1 MEGVMGR
8 RCRREGVCTPRLW
21 VLRAG
26 ARRLS
31 SRTPYSREFPT
42 ARGHELEV
50 LENAGMGAHVGRA
63 GAGLY
68 QQQQQG
74 AYDQYATGGRHQ
86 TQPSYDQP
94 QGLQRNKSLV
104 SHEAEIVY
112 PTSYSTP
119 PPPEYSSQQQ
129 QGYSSQQ
136 QQYAVQEEDDDA
148 YGGYVVT
155 DDDAYSQRPPA
166 QAPVV
171 QAGGSG
177 SGNSLPNPF
186 DQGPQQGGLPQTGDR
201 RFSDASEYED
211 EEPKRVLKVA
221 NQ

>member
-1 MEGVMGR
+1 MVKLPVFDEGNDDF
-8 RCRREGVCTPRLW
+8 CRNHYGGSGGAGGYGG
-21 VLRAG
+21 AG
-26 ARRLS
+26 AS
-31 SRTPYSREFPT
+31 SR
-42 ARGHELEV
+42 
-50 LENAGMGAHVGRA
+50 
-63 GAGLY
+63 
-68 QQQQQG
+68 
-74 AYDQYATGGRHQ
+74 D
-86 TQPSYDQP
+86 
-94 QGLQRNKSLV
+94 KSLV

-119 PPPEYSSQQQ
+119 PPPGYSSQQQ

-155 DDDAYSQRPPA
+155 DDDAYNQRPPA

-171 QAGGSG
+171 QAGGGG
-177 SGNSLPNPF
+177 SGKSLPNPF
-186 DQGPQQGGLPQTGDR
+186 DQGSQQGGLPQTGDR